1 MSADPGRGAE
11 LAARLAAVRVR
22 IDRACTAS
30 GRPREG
36 VHLVVVTK
44 YFPAS
49 DVEALAGL
57 GVAEIGESRDQEAS
71 AKVDEL
77 RAMAAEPASPLAT
90 AWPTVHFV
98 GQLQT
103 KKASSV
109 ARYADVVHSLDRPKL
124 AAALDDAAARAGR
137 VLDVLVQVSLDGD
150 VGRGGVTPERAGE
163 LADAAADLTH
173 LRLRG
178 VMAVAPR
185 GAEPLEAF
193 ATLAAVADGIR
204 SSHPG
209 ASWISAG
216 MSGDLEQAV
225 AIGATHLRVGS
236 AILGSRPPLR

>member
-1 MSADPGRGAE
+1 MSADPCRGAE
-11 LAARLAAVRVR
+11 LAARLAAVRAR
-22 IDRACTAS
+22 IDRACTGS
-30 GRPREG
+30 GRPRED

-57 GVAEIGESRDQEAS
+57 GVTEIGESRDQEAS
-71 AKVDEL
+71 AKLDEL
-77 RAMAAEPASPLAT
+77 RAMASEPASPLAT

-124 AAALDDAAARAGR
+124 AAALDHAAAREGR

-150 VGRGGVTPERAGE
+150 VGRGGVTPDRADE
-163 LADAAADLTH
+163 LADAVADLAH

-185 GAEPLEAF
+185 EADPLAAF
-193 ATLAAVADGIR
+193 ATLATVADGIR

-209 ASWISAG
+209 ASWVSAG